1 MSNLDH
7 CHNYIM
13 LLGSSLEA
21 LLQWSAGVWWPG
33 NTTPSRP
40 IAVAPIVARCS
51 RGAAGECL
59 GRQNIVG
66 ANEGDIDGNKL
77 DIVALQSYSRHK
89 PTDPV
94 KP

>member
-21 LLQWSAGVWWPG
+21 LLQWSASVRWLG

-40 IAVAPIVARCS
+40 IAAAPIIARRS
-51 RGAAGECL
+51 RGAAGESL
-59 GRQNIVG
+59 GRQNVVG
-66 ANEGDIDGNKL
+66 ANEGDIDDNEL
-77 DIVALQSYSRHK
+77 DIVAL
-89 PTDPV
+89 
-94 KP
+94 